1 MTGARIHDRG
11 YRAYD
16 GDRTGTFGAVWS
28 VGWHSM
34 RAVLGIGRPARYKI
48 FPALAAVI
56 AFLPAIVFVGLA
68 ALFPVDLLE
77 GVAPSYS
84 DYLGYV
90 GVALVLFCG
99 LVAPEV
105 LVRDRR
111 DGMFEL
117 YLSTP
122 LSRDTYLAAKVGAV
136 MATLGIV
143 TIGPPLL
150 QLIGFSFE
158 GAGPDGLGDWLSVFV
173 RILAAG
179 LAMSAVFA
187 AVSLAAASLTDRRA
201 FASVGIILVLLVSSA
216 VIDGLVNEA
225 GLSVYL
231 QLLNLLIIPFELVFR
246 IYGEPGNFPELSTD
260 IVVLANVGWL
270 AAGTAVIWL
279 RYRRLAAGR

>member
-1 MTGARIHDRG
+1 MTDAQIHDRG
-11 YRAYD
+11 YRPYD
-16 GDRTGTFGAVWS
+16 GERSGVLGAVWS

-34 RAVLGIGRPARYKI
+34 RAVLGIGRPARHKI

-122 LSRDTYLAAKVGAV
+122 LRRDTYLLAKVGAV
-136 MATLGIV
+136 MATLAIV

-150 QLIGFSFE
+150 QLIGFTFE
-158 GAGPDGLGDWLSVFV
+158 GAGPDGIGEWASVFV
-173 RILAAG
+173 RIVVSGFAL
-179 LAMSAVFA
+179 SAVFA
-187 AVSLAAASLTDRRA
+187 SVSLAAASLTDRRA

-216 VIDGLVNEA
+216 IVDGLVDEA
-225 GLSVYL
+225 DMSVNL
-231 QLLNLLIIPFELVFR
+231 ELLNLLIIPFELVFR
-246 IYGEPGNFPELSTD
+246 IYGEPGNFPELSTEL
-260 IVVLANVGWL
+260 VVLGNLGWL
-270 AAGTAVIWL
+270 TASSTVIWL